1 MFWATVSDYTVYNPA
16 GFTSIHTQI
25 RMVKIVSVKTL
36 WPRTKCYLRLE
47 FPKCPGYARATRN
60 GAPK

>member
-1 MFWATVSDYTVYNPA
+1 MFWAMVSDYTGYNPA
-16 GFTSIHTQI
+16 GFTSIRTQI

-36 WPRTKCYLRLE
+36 WLRTKCYLHLE